1 MEKQLQS
8 HMQQIASLQQ
18 QQQQQPP
25 QQQQQQQ
32 QPTAQTQQTAQ
43 EMEKLRKEL
52 QSANV
57 ERDRFQ
63 SQVTHYIA
71 HHFPAG
77 RSLNLFF
84 IFYLSL
90 DNLKPRNAA
99 A

>member
-8 HMQQIASLQQ
+8 HMQQIANLQQ
-18 QQQQQPP
+18 QQQQQP
-25 QQQQQQQ
+25 QQQQQ

-63 SQVTHYIA
+63 SQVGSKY
-71 HHFPAG
+71 HFIQ
-77 RSLNLFF
+77 FF
-84 IFYLSL
+84 SFHLV
-90 DNLKPRNAA
+90 
-99 A
+99 

>member
-8 HMQQIASLQQ
+8 HMQQIANLQQ
-18 QQQQQPP
+18 QQQQQP
-25 QQQQQQQ
+25 QQQQQNQ

-63 SQVTHYIA
+63 SQVGSKYHLI
-71 HHFPAG
+71 
-77 RSLNLFF
+77 LV
-84 IFYLSL
+84 
-90 DNLKPRNAA
+90 
-99 A
+99 